1 MNNTTFEYLRPT
13 TPIEACS
20 QKAKHGKGAVFW
32 AGGTD
37 LVSEWQDGI
46 VDLKYCID
54 LSFISDLDYIRSNKE
69 EICIG
74 SLTKVASIEGCADID
89 GLIPVLSEAAS
100 QLGTPQIRNV
110 ATIGGN
116 LCHGAPSA
124 DLAVPLLVLGAEAK
138 LLSVSGERWVGLEE
152 FFRGVNKTALQ
163 EDEILVEIR
172 VPVPPPVTGSSFLKV
187 GRTIVDIALVNAAV
201 RITVDDNGIFSDVK
215 IALGAVAP
223 TPMRSKSAED
233 LLFGASIAKL
243 DNALLEMAGRKAAEE
258 TKPITDI
265 RASAE
270 YRRKISEVLVR
281 RGIGNVIQKLGGRGV

>member
-1 MNNTTFEYLRPT
+1 MNNSTFEYLRPT
-13 TPIEACS
+13 TPIEACR
-20 QKAKHGKGAVFW
+20 QKARHGKGAVFW

-37 LVSEWQDGI
+37 LISEWQDGN
-46 VDLKYCID
+46 VALEYCID
-54 LSFISDLDYIRSNKE
+54 LSFISNLDYIRCNKK

-74 SLTKVASIEGCADID
+74 SLTKVASIEGCSDID
-89 GLIPVLSEAAS
+89 GRIPVLSEAAS
-100 QLGTPQIRNV
+100 KLGTPQVRNV

-116 LCHGAPSA
+116 LCHGSPSA

-152 FFRGVNKTALQ
+152 FFRGVNEAALQ
-163 EDEILVEIR
+163 EDELLVEIR
-172 VPVPPPVTGSSFLKV
+172 VSVPPPVTGFSFLKM

-201 RITVDDNGIFSDVK
+201 RMTLEDNGIFSDVR

-233 LLFGASIAKL
+233 VFFGASIAKL
-243 DNALLEMAGRKAAEE
+243 DNALLEKAGRKAAEE

-281 RGIGNVIQKLGGRGV
+281 RGIENVIQKLRGRRV

>member
-1 MNNTTFEYLRPT
+1 
-13 TPIEACS
+13 
-20 QKAKHGKGAVFW
+20 
-32 AGGTD
+32 
-37 LVSEWQDGI
+37 
-46 VDLKYCID
+46 
-54 LSFISDLDYIRSNKE
+54 
-69 EICIG
+69 
-74 SLTKVASIEGCADID
+74 
-89 GLIPVLSEAAS
+89 
-100 QLGTPQIRNV
+100 
-110 ATIGGN
+110 
-116 LCHGAPSA
+116 
-124 DLAVPLLVLGAEAK
+124 VPLLVLGAEAK

-201 RITVDDNGIFSDVK
+201 RITVDDNGIFSDVR

-233 LLFGASIAKL
+233 LLFGASMAKL
-243 DNALLEMAGRKAAEE
+243 DNTLLEKAGRKAAEE

-281 RGIGNVIQKLGGRGV
+281 RGIENVIQKLGGRGV